1 MCGERKRLS
10 LELVVSRMRLRLV
23 MMGLGLGLRKG
34 GGRATWVG
42 RTKWTQRG

>member
-1 MCGERKRLS
+1 MCVERMMLS

-42 RTKWTQRG
+42 RTRWTRRG